1 MVRGKFTGV
10 ANIIR
15 FNWHFYVIALPLII
29 FCLFFSS
36 FLSGNLQIILIVLSL
51 CGAAVIFTSLF
62 VSWYIYDYSE
72 LYSLNWFNK
81 LTLPGKTIIANIN
94 AGFDETSTLIKNK
107 FPEASLDVFDFY
119 DCKKH
124 TEISIERARNA
135 YPPYP
140 GTKTIS
146 TDNAGLKNSSYD
158 IIFLILAVHEIRN
171 NSERVNF
178 FKQLSLSL
186 KPSGRI
192 IIVEHQR
199 DLMNFLAFNI
209 GFFHFH
215 SPKTWLQN
223 FNDAGLK
230 VLSINKLTPF
240 LNIYEIYYSSDDFKS
255 SDEYDLK
262 E

>member
-1 MVRGKFTGV
+1 MQRKAFTGV
-10 ANIIR
+10 VNIIK
-15 FNWHFYVIALPLII
+15 FNRHFYIIALPLII
-29 FCLFFSS
+29 LAVIAA
-36 FLSGNLQIILIVLSL
+36 LYSGSTLKIILLIIS
-51 CGAAVIFTSLF
+51 AAAAFIIAVTLI
-62 VSWYIYDYSE
+62 VSWYIYDHSA
-72 LYSLNWFNK
+72 LYSFRWLDK
-81 LTLPGKTIIANIN
+81 LKLPEPLKLANIN
-94 AGFDETSTLIKNK
+94 AGFDETSILINNK
-107 FPEASLDVFDFY
+107 FPAASLDVFDFY
-119 DCKKH
+119 DSKKH

-146 TDNAGLKNSSYD
+146 TDSPGLKKSSYD
-158 IIFLILAVHEIRN
+158 IIFIILAVHEIRN

-178 FKQLSLSL
+178 FKHLALSL
-186 KPSGRI
+186 KPGGRI

-223 FNDAGLK
+223 FNEAGLK

-240 LNIYEIYYSSDDFKS
+240 LNIYELSV
-255 SDEYDLK
+255 
-262 E
+262 